1 MKSDPSGG
9 YQCPDAIRHV
19 CTSPKDAQSVYNK
32 GCSMRATA
40 STKMNDS
47 SSRSHALLQISVAWV
62 EQRGKSFA
70 QLNLV
75 DLAGSEGMKK
85 TGAEGEWRGMRI
97 AGCRALTTATHHRHH
112 TTATT
117 PHQHQPVNGKVGVGW
132 SWLELRMSEKR
143 AHHGH
148 P

>member
-1 MKSDPSGG
+1 
-9 YQCPDAIRHV
+9 
-19 CTSPKDAQSVYNK
+19 
-32 GCSMRATA
+32 MRATA

-97 AGCRALTTATHHRHH
+97 AGCRAL
-112 TTATT
+112 
-117 PHQHQPVNGKVGVGW
+117 
-132 SWLELRMSEKR
+132 
-143 AHHGH
+143 
-148 P
+148 